1 MKLLKI
7 TTSVDYSFRS
17 GFGIILNLTYSN
29 DQLRGNGHPTTD
41 WGWVNRTNLESVKWG
56 NTKMIRNDVLL
67 IKKAVSSHDYQ
78 KIEFSSLANWK
89 EGRKTYCNIQ
99 IRNPG

>member
-29 DQLRGNGHPTTD
+29 DQLRGVGHLTTIL
-41 WGWVNRTNLESVKWG
+41 GFGKSNRFGVKWG
-56 NTKMIRNDVLL
+56 NTRMTRNNVLL
-67 IKKAVSSHDYQ
+67 MKKSG
-78 KIEFSSLANWK
+78 I
-89 EGRKTYCNIQ
+89 
-99 IRNPG
+99 

>member
-29 DQLRGNGHPTTD
+29 DQLRGNGHPTTA
-41 WGWVNRTNLESVKWG
+41 WGWVNRTNFGVS
-56 NTKMIRNDVLL
+56 KMGQ
-67 IKKAVSSHDYQ
+67 Y
-78 KIEFSSLANWK
+78 
-89 EGRKTYCNIQ
+89 
-99 IRNPG
+99 

>member
-56 NTKMIRNDVLL
+56 NTKMVRNDVLL
-67 IKKAVSSHDYQ
+67 IKKRYLVMTT
-78 KIEFSSLANWK
+78 
-89 EGRKTYCNIQ
+89 RKLSFHL
-99 IRNPG
+99 

>member
-29 DQLRGNGHPTTD
+29 DQLRGVGHLTTIL
-41 WGWVNRTNLESVKWG
+41 GLGKSNRFGVS
-56 NTKMIRNDVLL
+56 KMGQ
-67 IKKAVSSHDYQ
+67 Y
-78 KIEFSSLANWK
+78 
-89 EGRKTYCNIQ
+89 
-99 IRNPG
+99 